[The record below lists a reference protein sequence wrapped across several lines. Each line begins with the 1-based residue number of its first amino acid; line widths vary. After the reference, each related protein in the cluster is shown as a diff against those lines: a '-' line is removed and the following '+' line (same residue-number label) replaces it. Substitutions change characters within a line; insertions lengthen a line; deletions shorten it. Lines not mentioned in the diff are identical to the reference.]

1 MISIRMINIQHTK
14 LKTHGGWRVEVQV
27 DPSLCRRCFYSE
39 LNMTLEC
46 KDTKFGL
53 FVDASQCLYL
63 ERQNE

>member
-1 MISIRMINIQHTK
+1 MVVGM
-14 LKTHGGWRVEVQV
+14 LKSKWILH
-27 DPSLCRRCFYSE
+27 LCQRCFYSG

-53 FVDASQCLYL
+53 FVGASQSLYL